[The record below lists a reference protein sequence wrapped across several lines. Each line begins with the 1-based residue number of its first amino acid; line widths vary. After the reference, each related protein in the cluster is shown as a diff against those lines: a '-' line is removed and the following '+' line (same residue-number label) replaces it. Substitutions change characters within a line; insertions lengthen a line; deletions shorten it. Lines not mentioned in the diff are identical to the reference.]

1 MRRGQIFELAHGILV
16 LIALSSSDDSGGSPE
31 PSMSGSRKFC
41 QRGSN
46 SDVFFLFQKRGDPN
60 RTKSGPSLV
69 RQRNAI
75 AGRLVMD

>member
-31 PSMSGSRKFC
+31 PSMSGSREFC

-46 SDVFFLFQKRGDPN
+46 SDVFFCFRREGIQIEPKVGHHWSASETPLLAD
-60 RTKSGPSLV
+60 L
-69 RQRNAI
+69 
-75 AGRLVMD
+75 